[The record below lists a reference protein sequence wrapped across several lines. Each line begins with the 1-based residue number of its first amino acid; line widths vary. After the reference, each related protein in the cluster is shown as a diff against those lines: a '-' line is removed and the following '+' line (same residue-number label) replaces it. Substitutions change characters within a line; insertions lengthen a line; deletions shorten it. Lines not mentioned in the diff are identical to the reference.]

1 MPPPPDTGSPH
12 YLQHRERLRARFLA
26 GGAAAVQD
34 YELLEILLGSAI
46 PRRDVKPLAKQL
58 IARFGDLAGVFTASP
73 DELVAEKGV
82 GAVAA
87 SILKAVQAS
96 VLHLQKAGLS
106 EKPLISSWD
115 QLSSY
120 LRAAM
125 GREKVEQFRV
135 LFLDTRNRL
144 ILDEVLQRGT
154 VNHTPVYPREVV
166 RRALDVGATALILAH
181 NHPSGDV
188 TPSRADIEMTE
199 KIVTAAKALEI
210 VVHDHVIV
218 GAGETFSFRE
228 RGLMG

>member
-1 MPPPPDTGSPH
+1 MPPPPDASTPH

-34 YELLEILLGSAI
+34 YEILEIILGAAI

-58 IARFGDLAGVFTASP
+58 IARFGDLAGVLTASP
-73 DELVAEKGV
+73 ADLTAENGI
-82 GAVAA
+82 GEVAA
-87 SILKAVQAS
+87 SILKAVQAAA
-96 VLHLQKAGLS
+96 LHLQKAGLS

-115 QLSSY
+115 QLSAY
-120 LRAAM
+120 LRSAM

-144 ILDEVLQRGT
+144 ILDEVQQRGT

-218 GAGETFSFRE
+218 GAADTFSFRE

>member
-1 MPPPPDTGSPH
+1 MPPPADATAPH

-26 GGAAAVQD
+26 GGAAAMQD
-34 YELLEILLGSAI
+34 YELLEIILGAAI

-73 DELVAEKGV
+73 ADLTAEKGV
-82 GAVAA
+82 GEVAA

-96 VLHLQKAGLS
+96 ALHLQKAGLT
-106 EKPLISSWD
+106 ERPLISSWD
-115 QLSSY
+115 QLSAY
-120 LRAAM
+120 LRSAM

-144 ILDEVLQRGT
+144 ILDEVQQRGT

-218 GAGETFSFRE
+218 GASETFSFRE

>member
-1 MPPPPDTGSPH
+1 MPPPADATAPH

-34 YELLEILLGSAI
+34 YELLEILLGAAI

-73 DELVAEKGV
+73 ADLTAEKGV
-82 GAVAA
+82 GDVAA

-96 VLHLQKAGLS
+96 ALHLQKAGLS

-115 QLSSY
+115 QLSAY
-120 LRAAM
+120 LRSAM

-218 GAGETFSFRE
+218 GASETFSFRE

>member
-1 MPPPPDTGSPH
+1 MPPPPDAQAPH

-34 YELLEILLGSAI
+34 YELLEILLGAAI

-96 VLHLQKAGLS
+96 ALHLQKAGLS

-218 GAGETFSFRE
+218 GASETFSFRE

>member
-1 MPPPPDTGSPH
+1 MPPPADATAPH

-34 YELLEILLGSAI
+34 YELLEILLGAAI

-58 IARFGDLAGVFTASP
+58 ITRFGDLAGVFTASP
-73 DELVAEKGV
+73 ADLTAEKGV
-82 GAVAA
+82 GEVAA

-96 VLHLQKAGLS
+96 ALHLQKAGLS

-218 GAGETFSFRE
+218 GASETFSFRE